1 MWSWPSN
8 KTTIHNNDVYTG
20 LLEHDSEHNN
30 ENGRNARNENA
41 RDEHARDEN
50 ARDEQ
55 SVKQKNS
62 PHPLLIAFQQYCQV
76 VGDIPEGFEETLDV
90 YRHSQYFFCQVMCN
104 VLDHGGWGFSLSS
117 GNGHVKK
124 NGVFAYLLLDNY
136 HQKLIVCD
144 SLDRVHVSVMGKKG
158 GGKILWETTLDK
170 NCQIDRKMTQG
181 DCYWRVDLLLNIKK
195 GSRLRPVLRL
205 GSWSQT
211 KANMITDTI
220 YRIVRNSK

>member
-1 MWSWPSN
+1 MWSSWSSN

-20 LLEHDSEHNN
+20 LLEHDSEHND
-30 ENGRNARNENA
+30 ENGR
-41 RDEHARDEN
+41 DETGRDEN
-50 ARDEQ
+50 GRDE
-55 SVKQKNS
+55 NGRDDS

-90 YRHSQYFFCQVMCN
+90 YRHSQYFFCQVMCC

-124 NGVFAYLLLDNY
+124 NGVLAYLLLDYY
-136 HQKLIVCD
+136 HQRLIVCD

-170 NCQIDRKMTQG
+170 NCQIDRKMTQR
-181 DCYWRVDLLLNIKK
+181 DCSWRVDLLLNIKK
-195 GSRLRPVLRL
+195 GSRLRPVLKL

-211 KANMITDTI
+211 KANMITDAI
-220 YRIVRNSK
+220 YRIVRNSR